1 MTEDHPF
8 NNRNFYGATKIA
20 GEAMC
25 KAYFDRYGLNYVGLR
40 YMNVYGP
47 GQDQNA
53 AYSGVIPIMLNHIDA
68 GKEPN
73 INGDGTQAY
82 DFIYVEDAARCNI
95 SAMQSKEVD
104 EFYNAGTEVQTSI
117 YDLCE
122 KIKVLKKSN
131 LKVNYNPYKDDDVRQ
146 FVQNR
151 IGSNDKAFKQLGF
164 KHKYDLED
172 GLKKLIEWR
181 KKKLNIPIAKTEFND
196 EDFQAQL
203 KPLESGWI
211 VQGPYVEE
219 FENKWNSFLGL
230 NILLLL
236 HLVLHRYTCHL

>member
-1 MTEDHPF
+1 
-8 NNRNFYGATKIA
+8 
-20 GEAMC
+20 
-25 KAYFDRYGLNYVGLR
+25 
-40 YMNVYGP
+40 MNVV
-47 GQDQNA
+47 QDKIKNA

-117 YDLCE
+117 YELCE

-151 IGSNDKAFKQLGF
+151 LG
-164 KHKYDLED
+164 LMIRR
-172 GLKKLIEWR
+172 LNSWV
-181 KKKLNIPIAKTEFND
+181 LNINMI
-196 EDFQAQL
+196 
-203 KPLESGWI
+203 
-211 VQGPYVEE
+211 
-219 FENKWNSFLGL
+219 
-230 NILLLL
+230 
-236 HLVLHRYTCHL
+236 